1 MEDNRYRFDVFYL
14 NSFLYVE
21 HPALK
26 STDNKSSIYYLM
38 RFIPRIIYVVF
49 KTVFRKGFYKNFSKL
64 SRFSNQYKDKT
75 LLISLTQNNRNAVR
89 NLLPELYKRNEN
101 VVELENVLSY
111 DVAPVLRIF
120 WEALI
125 AFPRT
130 YFGFK
135 KQKPE
140 LHHITGAY
148 LIDFFMT
155 PGLVWFVDNILLK
168 DTPKIVV
175 LSNDHVNI
183 NRAIE
188 YSCVEKGIK
197 TLYIQHASV
206 GDNYPK
212 PCFTSCIFDG
222 LDSLD
227 KYDTSNTTPL
237 VLGAMRYT
245 ELKANRLSENTK
257 HLNSTIGIAVN
268 VIDSEELVRDLCLK
282 IHHILPDYGIIIRA
296 HPNMFRHPYSID
308 LSYVKY
314 TNACDESILSY
325 FSKIDILISNDSC
338 IHLDAVEY
346 GIKSYMM
353 TLSNEGFTDQYSYTQ
368 KGFVEFISSDDD
380 LQKSL
385 SNLPK
390 VVLTDP
396 SIVRFYD
403 ESYMKSYERFL
414 PSLIAEFICSGLD
427 LEYMRVN
434 YGLEIDYY
442 KEREFF
448 AIKN

>member
-1 MEDNRYRFDVFYL
+1 MEDNRYKLDVFYL

-26 STDNKSSIYYLM
+26 STDNKSSLYYLM
-38 RFIPRIIYVVF
+38 RFIPRIIYVAF
-49 KTVFRKGFYKNFSKL
+49 KTVFRKGFHKNFSKL
-64 SRFSNQYKDKT
+64 SSFSNQFKDKT

-89 NLLPELYKRNEN
+89 NLLPELNKRNEK
-101 VVELENVLSY
+101 VVELKSVLSY

-120 WEALI
+120 WVAI
-125 AFPRT
+125 KSFPKT
-130 YFGFK
+130 YLCFK
-135 KQKPE
+135 RQKPE
-140 LHHITGAY
+140 LHYITGAY

-168 DTPKIVV
+168 STPKIVV

-188 YSCVEKGIK
+188 YSCADKGIK

-212 PCFTSCIFDG
+212 PYFTSCIFDG
-222 LDSLD
+222 LDSLG
-227 KYDTSNTTPL
+227 KYDTSNTIPL

-245 ELKANRLSENTK
+245 ELKANRLDENTK
-257 HLNSTIGIAVN
+257 LLNKKIGIAVN
-268 VIDSEELVRDLCLK
+268 VIDSEELVKNLCLK
-282 IHHILPDYGIIIRA
+282 IHHILPDYDIIIRA
-296 HPNMFRHPYSID
+296 HPNMIRHPYSIN
-308 LSYVKY
+308 LPYVKY

-368 KGFVEFISSDDD
+368 KGLVEYISSDDD
-380 LQKSL
+380 LQNKISNL
-385 SNLPK
+385 SNI
-390 VVLTDP
+390 VLTDP
-396 SIVRFYD
+396 SVIRFYD
-403 ESYMKSYERFL
+403 ESYMKSYERSL

-427 LEYMRVN
+427 LKYMKDN
-434 YGLEIDYY
+434 YRLEIDYY
-442 KEREFF
+442 EDREFF
-448 AIKN
+448 MIKS